1 MSERDSDI
9 EFDFFAEP
17 ETEEAT
23 ERVRTPRRPPPGG
36 PRRPVRPPSGLI
48 PMLRLAGLIAFLI
61 LAAVLLVV
69 LARGCASSSK
79 HDRYAKYIEDVRG
92 IAGRSGEIGKELN
105 STLAATGIKESALE
119 GKIKG
124 YAAQEQQEVAQA
136 RDLDPPGPLRVEHD
150 HLIEILQLRASA
162 LSRLADAFR
171 QTATAKNAT
180 TSGRLIADQA
190 RLLVASD
197 VNWDFYFRDP
207 TQRELERQGIRDI
220 GGVPDSNIFP
230 NPDSASTPAMMV
242 VWQRVHGA
250 ATGGTPGGKHE
261 RDHRVDRP
269 RLPGRR
275 RGLRRLPGVQRGRD
289 PDDPEVSKVDRQDEE
304 DRCHQRRRDRE
315 RHLHR
320 HRSHRPLRPADHNL
334 GRHRAGARRS
344 EDRQQLGRVQG
355 HLLGR
360 IGMSL
365 STAEWI
371 AIGACGA
378 AGVSLL
384 VAGLAW
390 WKLRAVRVAQLVLL
404 GGGKQ
409 DLVDFAVSLQGRI
422 DDLHR
427 AVDEIAA
434 GLSRVDRR
442 VDTAVSKTS
451 LVRYDAYEGAG
462 GHQSASIALLD
473 AGRTGVVL
481 TAIQGRDYA
490 RIYVKELDR
499 GRPSVALSPEE
510 QEAVERAMGG

>member
-1 MSERDSDI
+1 VTERDSDI
-9 EFDFFAEP
+9 EFDFFDEP

-23 ERVRTPRRPPPGG
+23 ERVRTPRRPPPRG

-79 HDRYAKYIEDVRG
+79 HDRYANYIEDVRG

-250 ATGGTPGGKHE
+250 ATGGTPGGKHGSALVSVTALPDGKRLDPTGAASDNE
-261 RDHRVDRP
+261 ITASTDLAFRVAVEDS
-269 RLPGRR
+269 GDFQEFNV
-275 RGLRRLPGVQRGRD
+275 GVTLTIQRS
-289 PDDPEVSKVDRQDEE
+289 PKSIVKTKKIAVI
-304 DRCHQRRRDRE
+304 
-315 RHLHR
+315 
-320 HRSHRPLRPADHNL
+320 N
-334 GRHRAGARRS
+334 AGATVNVTFTDIDLTGLFGLPTTIS
-344 EDRQQLGRVQG
+344 VDIEPVPGEAKTDNN
-355 HLLGR
+355 
-360 IGMSL
+360 S
-365 STAEWI
+365 AEYKVI
-371 AIGACGA
+371 
-378 AGVSLL
+378 
-384 VAGLAW
+384 
-390 WKLRAVRVAQLVLL
+390 
-404 GGGKQ
+404 
-409 DLVDFAVSLQGRI
+409 F
-422 DDLHR
+422 
-427 AVDEIAA
+427 
-434 GLSRVDRR
+434 
-442 VDTAVSKTS
+442 
-451 LVRYDAYEGAG
+451 
-462 GHQSASIALLD
+462 
-473 AGRTGVVL
+473 
-481 TAIQGRDYA
+481 
-490 RIYVKELDR
+490 
-499 GRPSVALSPEE
+499 SVA
-510 QEAVERAMGG
+510 